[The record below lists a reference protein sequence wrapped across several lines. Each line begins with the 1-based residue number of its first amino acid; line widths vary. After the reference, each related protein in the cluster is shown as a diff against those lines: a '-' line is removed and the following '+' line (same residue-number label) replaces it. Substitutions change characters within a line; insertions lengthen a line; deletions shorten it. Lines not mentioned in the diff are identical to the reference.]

1 MTEVAYGASLFFI
14 VLNVLWA
21 VIMIPV
27 NFYRLCRGSNVAR
40 WLADSAYEKLFRI
53 LVHVFTILLCTTLY
67 VHLERTEISAV
78 LTFLTL
84 FVYSSIEH
92 YAVRYFMTIP
102 KPNDP
107 II

>member
-1 MTEVAYGASLFFI
+1 MQDALYYISLI
-14 VLNVLWA
+14 LIAVNVLWA
-21 VIMIPV
+21 AIMIPV
-27 NFYRLCRGSNVAR
+27 NFYGLCRGRNVAK

-53 LVHVFTILLCTTLY
+53 LVHIFTILLCTTLY
-67 VHLERTEISAV
+67 VHLERTEISTI
-78 LTFLTL
+78 LTSLTL

-92 YAVRYFMTIP
+92 YAVRYFMAIP

>member
-1 MTEVAYGASLFFI
+1 MTEVAYGGSLFFI

-21 VIMIPV
+21 AIMIPV
-27 NFYRLCRGSNVAR
+27 NFYGLCRGSNVGR

-53 LVHVFTILLCTTLY
+53 LVHIFTILLCTTLY

-92 YAVRYFMTIP
+92 YAVRYFMTVP
-102 KPNDP
+102 ERDDP